1 MYPGYGHYKNILH
14 FNQDEMLK
22 GNQMNKLDSWI
33 IDACKHRICGNNQI
47 NRTNEFVL
55 AALRVLDKNG
65 IRFLDDSTSPNVKV
79 DPQVE
84 KTKRSSPI
92 INNAKEDKSK
102 NVEKG

>member
-1 MYPGYGHYKNILH
+1 MNPGYGHYKNILH

-22 GNQMNKLDSWI
+22 GNKINKLDSWI
-33 IDACKHRICGNNQI
+33 VDACKHRICGNKQI
-47 NRTNEFVL
+47 NRSNEFVL
-55 AALRVLDKNG
+55 AALRVLDKVG
-65 IRFLDDSTSPNVKV
+65 VRFSDHFTASKVKV